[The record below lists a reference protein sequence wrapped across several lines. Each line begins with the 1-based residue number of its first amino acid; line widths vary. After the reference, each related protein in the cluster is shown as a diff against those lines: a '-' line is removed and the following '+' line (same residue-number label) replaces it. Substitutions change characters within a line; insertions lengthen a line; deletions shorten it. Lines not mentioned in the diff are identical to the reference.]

1 MKKKKRKKLTKNLIF
16 LGIVILIYITLGF
29 INFNKIEKS
38 LLVSKNILF
47 MVLPIF
53 LIVIIFM
60 TLINLVPNKI
70 IKKYLGRDSKV
81 ISWLMAILGGVFSH
95 GPIYAW
101 YSFLE
106 EMEQKGMSK
115 GRIATFLY
123 SRAIKIPLLPLMV
136 SFFGITF
143 TFIYNIW
150 LFVFSI
156 IQGLIIDL
164 IFKENKNYEDN

>member
-1 MKKKKRKKLTKNLIF
+1 MKPKKKKKLKNNFIF
-16 LGIVILIYITLGF
+16 LFCVILLYIILSF
-29 INFNKIEKS
+29 VNFDKIQKS
-38 LLVSKNILF
+38 LIISKNIIF

-53 LIVIIFM
+53 LIVIVFM
-60 TLINLVPNKI
+60 TIINLVPNRI
-70 IKKYLGRDSKV
+70 IKKYLGKDSKI
-81 ISWLMAILGGVFSH
+81 ISWLMAIFGGVFSH

-123 SRAIKIPLLPLMV
+123 SRAIKIPLLPLMI

-143 TFIYNIW
+143 TIIYNIW
-150 LFVFSI
+150 LFIFSI
-156 IQGLIIDL
+156 IQGLLIDL
-164 IFKENKNYEDN
+164 IMGKKK